1 MTAQRFGRA
10 QKALTLV
17 PLAMLSAAWT
27 ASLAGVG
34 SGTVNTAADQSKT
47 LPDGTSLPT
56 EVVEDPA
63 NYSDPTTLGLGVTSG
78 RTDQI
83 VRTSSTNGIPSAA
96 LAAYQRAATVINA
109 ADKGCDVPWQLI
121 AAIGRVE
128 SDHGRYGGNTLGQDG
143 VSSPGIFGIAL
154 DGTNNTQKIPDT
166 DAGQYD
172 SDEKFDRAV
181 GPMQFIPSTWSV
193 VGGDADGD
201 AQRNPQDIDD
211 ASLATAVY
219 LCSGDE
225 DLGTDAG
232 RRAAVYRYN
241 HSKEYVDLVLRIMQA
256 YMDGDFT
263 SVPNNTT
270 SAVTFTPDYDVTRPT
285 LVPKGTPGQGGGGTG
300 SGGGANGGGGSTP
313 TGGGGTPTT
322 PPTTPPTGGGDGGGG
337 TPDVPDLPDPSDI
350 PVPDPVPAVLSAAQA
365 LSLCVTELGKIP
377 DPLGQLDGLAPAC
390 ASKVTGKT
398 ESQALS
404 LIPNTLAGIL
414 AWL

>member
-1 MTAQRFGRA
+1 MTAQRFGKA
-10 QKALTLV
+10 QKAMTLV
-17 PLAMLSAAWT
+17 PLALLSAAWT

-34 SGTVNTAADQSKT
+34 AGTVNTAADEART

-56 EVVEDPA
+56 EAVEDPA
-63 NYSDPTTLGLGVTSG
+63 NYSDPTTLGLGITSG
-78 RTDQI
+78 KTDQI

-109 ADKGCDVPWQLI
+109 ADKGCHIPWQLI

-128 SDHGRYGGNTLGQDG
+128 SDHGRYGGNTLGEDG
-143 VSSPGIFGIAL
+143 LSRPGIFGIAL
-154 DGTNNTQKIPDT
+154 DGSNNTQKIADT

-193 VGGDADGD
+193 VGVDADGD
-201 AQRNPQDIDD
+201 AQRNPQDMDD

-219 LCSGDE
+219 LCSGDD

-232 RRAAVYRYN
+232 RRASVYRYN

-285 LVPKGTPGQGGGGTG
+285 LIPKGNGGTRGGGGG
-300 SGGGANGGGGSTP
+300 STGGGSNGGGSTP
-313 TGGGGTPTT
+313 TGGGGTPTA
-322 PPTTPPTGGGDGGGG
+322 PPTDTPAANDPTG
-337 TPDVPDLPDPSDI
+337 
-350 PVPDPVPAVLSAAQA
+350 PVKEAVKDPVKTVTEAPAKVLSAAEA
-365 LSLCVTELGKIP
+365 LVLCNNELGAIA
-377 DPLGQLDGLAPAC
+377 DPLNKLAGAGPLC
-390 ASKVTGKT
+390 ANKVQGKT
-398 ESQALS
+398 ESEARS
-404 LIPNTLAGIL
+404 AIPNTLLGVI
-414 AWL
+414 AWLGL

>member
-10 QKALTLV
+10 QKAMTLV
-17 PLAMLSAAWT
+17 PLALLSAAWT

-34 SGTVNTAADQSKT
+34 AGTVNTAADESKT

-56 EVVEDPA
+56 EAVEDPA
-63 NYSDPTTLGLGVTSG
+63 NYSDPTTLGLGITSG
-78 RTDQI
+78 KTDQI

-109 ADKGCDVPWQLI
+109 ADKGCDIPWQLI

-143 VSSPGIFGIAL
+143 LSRPGIFGIAL
-154 DGTNNTQKIPDT
+154 DGSNNTQKIADT

-193 VGGDADGD
+193 VGVDADGD

-219 LCSGDE
+219 LCSGDD

-285 LVPKGTPGQGGGGTG
+285 LVPKGNGGTGGGGGGTG
-300 SGGGANGGGGSTP
+300 GGSNGGGGGTP
-313 TGGGGTPTT
+313 TGGGGTPTDSPDRHSRRRTTRPARSRT
-322 PPTTPPTGGGDGGGG
+322 PSRTRWRP
-337 TPDVPDLPDPSDI
+337 
-350 PVPDPVPAVLSAAQA
+350 
-365 LSLCVTELGKIP
+365 
-377 DPLGQLDGLAPAC
+377 
-390 ASKVTGKT
+390 
-398 ESQALS
+398 
-404 LIPNTLAGIL
+404 
-414 AWL
+414 